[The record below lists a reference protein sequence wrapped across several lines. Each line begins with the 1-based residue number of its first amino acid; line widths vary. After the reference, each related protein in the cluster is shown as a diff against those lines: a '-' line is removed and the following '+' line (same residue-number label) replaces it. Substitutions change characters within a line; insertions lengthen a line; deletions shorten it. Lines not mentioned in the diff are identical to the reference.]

1 MRKPARQHPADQAE
15 KPAVRAD
22 PDRRLRDRQSDQ
34 LRIRHKRWPTASWRD
49 RVVVSE
55 DIGCNDK
62 GFQIRHL
69 ELLSRGDTW
78 SGSPS
83 SRKRGSLPT
92 RVVSHQASRARKCP
106 RVPDVC
112 KVGKGRRHLQ
122 AFRGSPLT
130 DSNRRPPPYHGG
142 SGFCYTANK
151 LRLLV
156 RFPCNAA
163 RCSANRTPSSK
174 RLEPS
179 RKTLNLSPKPVP
191 KALGRP
197 VGRRRH

>member
-15 KPAVRAD
+15 KLAVRAD
-22 PDRRLRDRQSDQ
+22 PDRRLRDCQSDQ
-34 LRIRHKRWPTASWRD
+34 LRRRDKRWPTASWRD

-92 RVVSHQASRARKCP
+92 RVVHIKPLVLVLPIFELGPRASE
-106 RVPDVC
+106 D
-112 KVGKGRRHLQ
+112 
-122 AFRGSPLT
+122 
-130 DSNRRPPPYHGG
+130 D
-142 SGFCYTANK
+142 
-151 LRLLV
+151 
-156 RFPCNAA
+156 
-163 RCSANRTPSSK
+163 
-174 RLEPS
+174 
-179 RKTLNLSPKPVP
+179 
-191 KALGRP
+191 
-197 VGRRRH
+197 